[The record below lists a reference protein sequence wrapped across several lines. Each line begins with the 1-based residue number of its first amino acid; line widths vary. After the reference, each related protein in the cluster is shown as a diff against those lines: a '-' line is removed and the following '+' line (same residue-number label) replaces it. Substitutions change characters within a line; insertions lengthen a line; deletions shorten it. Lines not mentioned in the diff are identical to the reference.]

1 MCELHIKILNIYN
14 TGLNDFLKR
23 IPDDYEQKQTIC
35 KECSKILINLIYD
48 SPKHLTSKFNYY
60 IKKICKK
67 FLPDPE
73 TKCSNDAWRI
83 ICEVS
88 IKTQKILIKE
98 YENMI
103 L

>member
-48 SPKHLTSKFNYY
+48 SPKHLTSKFN
-60 IKKICKK
+60 
-67 FLPDPE
+67 
-73 TKCSNDAWRI
+73 
-83 ICEVS
+83 
-88 IKTQKILIKE
+88 
-98 YENMI
+98 
-103 L
+103 